1 MKSKVVCLRPKHDFD
16 RANITIP
23 ESFDIHFFPKFEEEV
38 VAQASA
44 DAEFIL
50 SPSHSPHLS
59 ARFIARAKAL
69 KLIQLCGSGY
79 DAVDLEAADRA
90 GIPVARSPGQ
100 NSRAVA
106 EYSYN
111 LINVLNRGILVGDL
125 ETKKGNYQWVRDN
138 LRKEGLYELGDM
150 NLGILGVGP
159 VGKEMAK
166 ICGFFG
172 AKLFYYDIIRLS
184 PEAEKELKLT
194 FVEFS
199 ELLRISDILSLHI
212 PINERTKGII
222 GRKEL
227 AAMKPSAVLI
237 NTARGALVDDEALVE
252 ALRANRLRGAAIDV
266 FEPEPMPPDHLFLS
280 VGPEVQKKLV
290 LTPHL
295 AGAARQS
302 QNRMFQEAIH
312 NILRVIRGEP
322 PKHVVNL
329 NQAP

>member
-1 MKSKVVCLRPKHDFD
+1 MRSKVICLRPKHDFD

-23 ESFDIHFFPKFEEEV
+23 ESFDIQFFPQFQEDV
-38 VAQASA
+38 VTQASTDA
-44 DAEFIL
+44 DFIL
-50 SPSHSPHLS
+50 APSHYPHIS
-59 ARFIARAKAL
+59 AQLISRAKAL

-79 DAVDLEAADRA
+79 DAVDLEAANKA

-111 LINVLNRGILVGDL
+111 LISMLNRGILEEDV
-125 ETKKGNYQWVRDN
+125 ETKKGNYQWVRDE
-138 LRKEGLYELGDM
+138 LRRKGIYELGDL

-166 ICGFFG
+166 IGAFFG
-172 AKLFYYDIIRLS
+172 ARLFYYDIIRLS
-184 PEAEKELKLT
+184 PEAEKDLKLT
-194 FVEFS
+194 FVDFS

-212 PINERTKGII
+212 PINEKTKGII

-227 AAMKPSAVLI
+227 ASMKPSAILI
-237 NTARGALVDDEALVE
+237 NTARGALVDDEALIE
-252 ALRANRLRGAAIDV
+252 ALKSNRLRGAAMDV
-266 FEPEPMPPDHLFLS
+266 FDPEPMPPDHLFLS
-280 VGPEVQKKLV
+280 VGPEIQKKLI

-302 QNRMFQEAIH
+302 QNRMFQEAIA

-322 PKHVVNL
+322 PKYVVNM
-329 NQAP
+329 NQT

>member
-1 MKSKVVCLRPKHDFD
+1 MRSKVICLRPKHDFD
-16 RANITIP
+16 RANIAIP
-23 ESFDIHFFPKFEEEV
+23 ESFDIHFFPQFEEDV
-38 VAQASA
+38 VIQASA
-44 DAEFIL
+44 DADFIL
-50 SPSHSPHLS
+50 SPSHSPHISVRL
-59 ARFIARAKAL
+59 IARAKAL

-79 DAVDLEAADRA
+79 DAVDLEAANKA

-111 LINVLNRGILVGDL
+111 LINVLNRGILEGDL
-125 ETKKGNYQWVRDN
+125 ETKKGNYQWVRDK
-138 LRKEGLYELGDM
+138 LRKEGIYELGDM

-166 ICGFFG
+166 IGGFFG
-172 AKLFYYDIIRLS
+172 ARLFYYDIVRLS
-184 PEAEKELKLT
+184 REAEKELKLT
-194 FVEFS
+194 FVDFS

-212 PINERTKGII
+212 PINEKTKGII

-227 AAMKPSAVLI
+227 ASMKPSAILI
-237 NTARGALVDDEALVE
+237 NTARGALVDDEALID
-252 ALRANRLRGAAIDV
+252 ALKSNRLRGAAMDV
-266 FEPEPMPPDHLFLS
+266 FEPEPVPPDHLFLS
-280 VGPEVQKKLV
+280 VGPEIQRKLV

-302 QNRMFQEAIH
+302 QNRMFQEAIQ

-329 NQAP
+329 NQA

>member
-1 MKSKVVCLRPKHDFD
+1 MRSKVICLRPKHDFD
-16 RANITIP
+16 RANIAIP
-23 ESFDIHFFPKFEEEV
+23 ESFDIHFFPQFEEDV
-38 VAQASA
+38 VIQASA
-44 DAEFIL
+44 DADFIL
-50 SPSHSPHLS
+50 SPSHSPHIS
-59 ARFIARAKAL
+59 ARLIARAKAL

-79 DAVDLEAADRA
+79 DAIDLEAANKAR
-90 GIPVARSPGQ
+90 IPVARSPGQ

-111 LINVLNRGILVGDL
+111 LINVLNRGILEGDL
-125 ETKKGNYQWVRDN
+125 ETKKGNYQWVRDE
-138 LRKEGLYELGDM
+138 LRRKGIYELGDM

-166 ICGFFG
+166 IGAFFG
-172 AKLFYYDIIRLS
+172 ARLFYYDIIRLS

-212 PINERTKGII
+212 PINEKTKGII
-222 GRKEL
+222 GRNEL
-227 AAMKPSAVLI
+227 ASMKPSAILI
-237 NTARGALVDDEALVE
+237 NTARGALVDDEALID
-252 ALRANRLRGAAIDV
+252 ALKSNRLRGAAMDV
-266 FEPEPMPPDHLFLS
+266 FDPEPMPPDHLFLS
-280 VGPEVQKKLV
+280 VGPEIQKKLV

-302 QNRMFQEAIH
+302 QNRMFQEAID

-322 PKHVVNL
+322 PRHVVNL
-329 NQAP
+329 DQT

>member
-1 MKSKVVCLRPKHDFD
+1 MRSKVICLRPKHDFD

-23 ESFDIHFFPKFEEEV
+23 ESFDIRFFPQFEEDV
-38 VAQASA
+38 VTQASTDA
-44 DAEFIL
+44 DFIL
-50 SPSHSPHLS
+50 APSHHPHIS
-59 ARFIARAKAL
+59 ARLISRAKAL

-79 DAVDLEAADRA
+79 DAVDLEAANKA

-111 LINVLNRGILVGDL
+111 LISMLNRGILEGDV
-125 ETKKGNYQWVRDN
+125 ETKKGNYQWIRDE
-138 LRKEGLYELGDM
+138 LRRKGIYELGDM

-166 ICGFFG
+166 IGAFFG
-172 AKLFYYDIIRLS
+172 ARLFYYDIIRMS

-194 FVEFS
+194 FVDFA

-212 PINERTKGII
+212 PINEKTKGII

-227 AAMKPSAVLI
+227 ASMKPSAILI
-237 NTARGALVDDEALVE
+237 NTARGALVDDEALIE
-252 ALRANRLRGAAIDV
+252 ALRSDRLRGAAMDV
-266 FEPEPMPPDHLFLS
+266 FDPEPMPPDHLFLS
-280 VGPEVQKKLV
+280 VGPEIQKKLI

-302 QNRMFQEAIH
+302 QNRMFQEAIA
-312 NILRVIRGEP
+312 NILRVIRGEL
-322 PKHVVNL
+322 PKYVVNM
-329 NQAP
+329 NQT

>member
-1 MKSKVVCLRPKHDFD
+1 MRSKVICLRPKHDFD

-38 VAQASA
+38 VALASA

-50 SPSHSPHLS
+50 SPSHSPHIS
-59 ARFIARAKAL
+59 ARLIARAKAL

-79 DAVDLEAADRA
+79 DAVDLDAANRA
-90 GIPVARSPGQ
+90 GIPVARSPGR

-111 LINVLNRGILVGDL
+111 LINVLNRGILEGDL
-125 ETKKGNYQWVRDN
+125 ETKKGNYQWVRDK

-166 ICGFFG
+166 IGGFFG
-172 AKLFYYDIIRLS
+172 ARLFYYDIIRLS
-184 PEAEKELKLT
+184 PEAEKDLKLT
-194 FVEFS
+194 FVDFS

-212 PINERTKGII
+212 PINEKTKGII

-227 AAMKPSAVLI
+227 ATMKPSAVLI
-237 NTARGALVDDEALVE
+237 NTARGALVDDEALIE
-252 ALRANRLRGAAIDV
+252 ALRANRLRGVAIDV

-302 QNRMFQEAIH
+302 QNRMFQEAIQ
-312 NILRVIRGEP
+312 NILRVTRGEP
-322 PKHVVNL
+322 PRHVVNL
-329 NQAP
+329 NQA

>member
-1 MKSKVVCLRPKHDFD
+1 MRSKVICLRPKHDFD
-16 RANITIP
+16 RANIAIP
-23 ESFDIHFFPKFEEEV
+23 ESFDIHFFPQFEEDV
-38 VAQASA
+38 VIQASA
-44 DAEFIL
+44 DADFIL
-50 SPSHSPHLS
+50 SPSHSPHISVRL
-59 ARFIARAKAL
+59 IARAKAL

-79 DAVDLEAADRA
+79 DAVDLEAANKA

-111 LINVLNRGILVGDL
+111 LINVLNRGILEGDL
-125 ETKKGNYQWVRDN
+125 ETKKGNYQWVRDK
-138 LRKEGLYELGDM
+138 LRKEGIYELGDM

-166 ICGFFG
+166 IGGFFG
-172 AKLFYYDIIRLS
+172 ARLFYYDIVRLS
-184 PEAEKELKLT
+184 REAEKELKLT
-194 FVEFS
+194 FVDFS

-212 PINERTKGII
+212 PINEKTKGII

-227 AAMKPSAVLI
+227 ASMKPSAILI
-237 NTARGALVDDEALVE
+237 NTARGALVDDEALID
-252 ALRANRLRGAAIDV
+252 ALKSNRLRGAAMDV
-266 FEPEPMPPDHLFLS
+266 FEPEPVPPDHLFLS
-280 VGPEVQKKLV
+280 VGPEIQKKLV

-302 QNRMFQEAIH
+302 QNRMFQEAIQ

-329 NQAP
+329 NQA

>member
-1 MKSKVVCLRPKHDFD
+1 MRSKVICLRPKHDFD

-50 SPSHSPHLS
+50 SPSHSPHIS
-59 ARFIARAKAL
+59 ARLIARAKAL

-79 DAVDLEAADRA
+79 DAVDLDAANRA
-90 GIPVARSPGQ
+90 GIPVARSPGR

-111 LINVLNRGILVGDL
+111 LINVLNRGILEGDL
-125 ETKKGNYQWVRDN
+125 ETKKGNYQWVRDK

-166 ICGFFG
+166 IGGFFG
-172 AKLFYYDIIRLS
+172 ARLFYYDIIRLS
-184 PEAEKELKLT
+184 PEAEKDLKLT
-194 FVEFS
+194 FVDFS

-212 PINERTKGII
+212 PINEKTKGII

-227 AAMKPSAVLI
+227 ATMKPSAVLI
-237 NTARGALVDDEALVE
+237 NTARGALVDDEALIE

-302 QNRMFQEAIH
+302 QNRMFQEAIQ
-312 NILRVIRGEP
+312 NILRVTRGEP
-322 PKHVVNL
+322 PRHVVNL
-329 NQAP
+329 NQA

>member
-1 MKSKVVCLRPKHDFD
+1 MRSKVICLRPKHDFD
-16 RANITIP
+16 RANIAIP
-23 ESFDIHFFPKFEEEV
+23 ESFDIHFFPQFEEDV
-38 VAQASA
+38 VIQASA
-44 DAEFIL
+44 DADFIL
-50 SPSHSPHLS
+50 SPSHSPHIS
-59 ARFIARAKAL
+59 ALLIARAKAL

-79 DAVDLEAADRA
+79 DAVDLEAANKAR
-90 GIPVARSPGQ
+90 IPVARSPGQ

-111 LINVLNRGILVGDL
+111 LINVLNRGILEGDL
-125 ETKKGNYQWVRDN
+125 ETKKGNYQWVRDE
-138 LRKEGLYELGDM
+138 LRRKGIYELGDM

-166 ICGFFG
+166 IGAFFG
-172 AKLFYYDIIRLS
+172 ARLFYYDIIRLS

-212 PINERTKGII
+212 PINEKTKGII
-222 GRKEL
+222 GRNEL
-227 AAMKPSAVLI
+227 ATMKPSAILI
-237 NTARGALVDDEALVE
+237 NTARGALVDDEALID
-252 ALRANRLRGAAIDV
+252 ALKSNRLRGAAMDV
-266 FEPEPMPPDHLFLS
+266 FDPEPMPPDHLFLS
-280 VGPEVQKKLV
+280 VGPEIQKKLV

-302 QNRMFQEAIH
+302 QNRMFQEAID

-322 PKHVVNL
+322 PRHVVNL
-329 NQAP
+329 DQT